1 MPPGALRVAI
11 IGFGVA
17 GRVFHAPLVA
27 ATRGMEV
34 AHIVTSDPARR
45 AQAAREYPGA
55 RLLASADELWASP
68 TEVDLAVVA
77 APNRVH
83 VPLARA
89 SLRAGVPVVV
99 DKPLA
104 PTAAEGRELV
114 AEAERR
120 GVLLT
125 VFQNRRWDADFLT
138 LKRVLAEGGVG
149 AVARLES
156 RFDRWRPAVAAGA
169 WRESP
174 EPEEAGGLLADLG
187 SHLIDQALVLFGPPV
202 HVYGELDRRRP
213 GAEVEDDVFVA
224 LTHRGGERSHLW
236 AGMLAAAPAPRFR
249 LVGVAGTVETYGLD
263 PQEEALRDG
272 VRPDGDGWGRVPEDR
287 WGRLWDGFDSHALP
301 SEAGDYPAFYA
312 AVRDALRAGGP
323 PPVPGAEAVAV
334 LEVIEAARGAP
345 SEA

>member
-1 MPPGALRVAI
+1 MPPGSLRVAI
-11 IGFGVA
+11 IGFGHA

-27 ATRGMEV
+27 ATPGMEV
-34 AHIVTSDPARR
+34 THIVTSDPPRR
-45 AQAAREYPGA
+45 AQAARDHPGA

-68 TEVDLAVVA
+68 VEVDLVVVA

-89 SLRAGVPVVV
+89 SLRAGLPVVV

-125 VFQNRRWDADFLT
+125 VFHNRRWDADFLT
-138 LKRVLAEGGVG
+138 LRRVVSEGGVG

-169 WRESP
+169 WRERP

-213 GAEVEDDVFVA
+213 GAEVDDDVFVA

-236 AGMLAAAPAPRFR
+236 AGMLGAAPTPRFR
-249 LVGVAGTVETYGLD
+249 LVGDAGTVETYGLD
-263 PQEEALRDG
+263 PQEQALRDG
-272 VRPDGDGWGRVPEDR
+272 VRPGSDGWGRVPEER
-287 WGRLWDGFDSHALP
+287 WDRLWDGPDSSHPLQ
-301 SEAGDYPAFYA
+301 SEAGAYPAFYEG
-312 AVRDALRAGGP
+312 VRDALRAGGP

-345 SEA
+345 T